1 MFGFLIRR
9 KIRSTEKKLGEPLDY
24 LVEMFDKAPGAFW
37 QFAKVA
43 KAAGYRN
50 ALPAAPFHVAR
61 LVAVRIQDCGP
72 CVQTCVTLAKK
83 DGVESAVLKAALAGD
98 FDALPESLRDVA
110 RFSEAVTNGSG
121 EEDTYRERLRAVFG
135 EEAMVELALAITLC
149 QTFPIL
155 KRGLGHAKSCSLVKV
170 DV

>member
-1 MFGFLIRR
+1 MLGFLIRR

-24 LVEMFDKAPGAFW
+24 LREMFDKAPGAFW

-43 KAAGYRN
+43 KSSGYHN
-50 ALPAAPFHVAR
+50 KLPAAPFHVAR
-61 LVAVRIQDCGP
+61 LVAVHIQDCGP
-72 CVQTCVTLAKK
+72 CVQTCVNLAKA
-83 DGVESAVLKAALAGD
+83 DGVDPAVLRSALAGD
-98 FDALPESLRDVA
+98 FDALPEALADVA
-110 RFSEAVTNGSG
+110 RFAQAVTSG
-121 EEDTYRERLRAVFG
+121 TGDEDTYRERLRAVFG
-135 EEAMVELALAITLC
+135 DEAMIELALAITLC

>member
-1 MFGFLIRR
+1 MLGFLVRW

-24 LVEMFDKAPGAFW
+24 LREMFDKAPGVFW

-43 KAAGYRN
+43 KTAGYRN
-50 ALPAAPFHVAR
+50 KLPAAPFHVAR

-72 CVQTCVTLAKK
+72 CVQTCINPAKQ
-83 DGVESAVLKAALAGD
+83 DGVEPEVLKAALAGD

-110 RFSEAVTNGSG
+110 RFAEAVTGATG
-121 EEDTYRERLRAVFG
+121 EENTYRDRLRSVFG
-135 EEAMVELALAITLC
+135 DEALIELAFAITLC

-155 KRGLGHAKSCSLVKV
+155 KRGLGHAKSCSVAKPEV
-170 DV
+170 